1 MRTCGLRFQEASEL
15 RHQAIKEC
23 PNVTPK
29 SQNQNPKENS
39 IKAIEGW
46 QKIGVETAKE
56 KAPTVQP
63 LQNETPDQTK
73 IDVCDTCG
81 DPTFSCDCSCK
92 RLEEI
97 PFWPMDVLNQFI
109 QKNEKRAERYLEVIE
124 DMMNDYQ
131 NRYDFAEETL
141 VGIYDHIIENNS
153 ITDKQIQAVDN
164 IRKSIYER

>member
-1 MRTCGLRFQEASEL
+1 
-15 RHQAIKEC
+15 
-23 PNVTPK
+23 
-29 SQNQNPKENS
+29 
-39 IKAIEGW
+39 
-46 QKIGVETAKE
+46 
-56 KAPTVQP
+56 
-63 LQNETPDQTK
+63 
-73 IDVCDTCG
+73 
-81 DPTFSCDCSCK
+81 
-92 RLEEI
+92 
-97 PFWPMDVLNQFI
+97 MDVLNQFI

>member
-97 PFWPMDVLNQFI
+97 PF
-109 QKNEKRAERYLEVIE
+109 
-124 DMMNDYQ
+124 
-131 NRYDFAEETL
+131 
-141 VGIYDHIIENNS
+141 
-153 ITDKQIQAVDN
+153 
-164 IRKSIYER
+164 